1 MVWRGGGKTLGF
13 GLNPP
18 ESNHRR
24 PPLSHWANGL
34 SFDFLV
40 FQRVVKNTFPE
51 MIAWRI
57 KRDT

>member
-1 MVWRGGGKTLGF
+1 MGF

-18 ESNHRR
+18 ESNNRR

-40 FQRVVKNTFPE
+40 FQRGVKNTFPE

-57 KRDT
+57 KRDM